1 MIDAITEIIKSWHGA
16 WQFVFLFGTAFFFMV
31 VNVSLI
37 DLVSSFFN
45 NTLPILLRGY
55 PPAHLSEDKETNRE
69 SEKDDD

>member
-16 WQFVFLFGTAFFFMV
+16 WQFVFLFGTALLFMV
-31 VNVSLI
+31 VNTALI
-37 DLVSSFFN
+37 DAVSSFFN

-55 PPAHLSEDKETNRE
+55 PPHLSEEKE

>member
-16 WQFVFLFGTAFFFMV
+16 WQFVFLFGTAFLFMV

-37 DLVSSFFN
+37 DAVSTFFN

-55 PPAHLSEDKETNRE
+55 PPSHMKKDI
-69 SEKDDD
+69 EKDDD

>member
-1 MIDAITEIIKSWHGA
+1 
-16 WQFVFLFGTAFFFMV
+16 

-55 PPAHLSEDKETNRE
+55 PPAHLSEEKE

>member
-16 WQFVFLFGTAFFFMV
+16 WQFVFLFGTALLFMV
-31 VNVSLI
+31 VNTALI
-37 DLVSSFFN
+37 DAVSSFFN

-55 PPAHLSEDKETNRE
+55 PPAHLSEEKE

>member
-16 WQFVFLFGTAFFFMV
+16 WQFVFLFGTTLLFMV

-37 DLVSSFFN
+37 DLISSFFN

-55 PPAHLSEDKETNRE
+55 PPAHLSEEKE

>member
-16 WQFVFLFGTAFFFMV
+16 WQFVFLFGTAFLFMV

-37 DLVSSFFN
+37 DTISTFFN

-55 PPAHLSEDKETNRE
+55 PPSHMKKDT
-69 SEKDDD
+69 EKDDD